1 MNEETRVRLGA
12 KQTVKGTIQL
22 DVTAEAPT
30 VDKAGDLL
38 GEAIDRLLVEVH
50 SRNLTTVDQV
60 T

>member
-1 MNEETRVRLGA
+1 VNEETRVRLGA